1 MSGNGWDPDSL
12 ASQARRNDMDP
23 SCHRPVAPREEVRLR
38 ILIVEDNAA
47 LARGLS
53 ASLRA
58 SGFAVD
64 HVTQGVAALEEE
76 RLVPYN
82 LMILDVGL
90 PDVDGFEVL
99 ARLRQRGSRTPV
111 LMLTARTALQ
121 DKVKGL
127 DLGADD
133 YLLKP
138 FEPAELEARVRAL
151 LRRGQGQPTPALTLG
166 GLVFDRSAGLATLHG
181 RPLEL
186 RRREWAVLESLML
199 RAGQVVTKERLST
212 EVFGHDEP
220 VGPNALEVY
229 VGRLRKKL
237 EPDGPTIRTIRGLGY
252 LLGAS

>member
-1 MSGNGWDPDSL
+1 M
-12 ASQARRNDMDP
+12 
-23 SCHRPVAPREEVRLR
+23 R
-38 ILIVEDNAA
+38 ILIVEDNAS
-47 LARGLS
+47 LARGLT
-53 ASLRA
+53 ASFRA

-64 HVTQGVAALEEE
+64 HVTHGVAALDEE

-90 PDVDGFEVL
+90 PDLDGFEVL
-99 ARLRQRGSRTPV
+99 RQLRQRGSKTPV
-111 LMLTARTALQ
+111 LILTARAALN

-151 LRRGQGQPTPALTLG
+151 LRRGQGQPAPALSLG
-166 GLVFDRSAGLATLHG
+166 GLVFDRSTGTATLHG

-186 RRREWAVLESLML
+186 RRREWAVLESLMM
-199 RAGQVVTKERLST
+199 RAGKVVTKERLSA

-237 EPDGPTIRTIRGLGY
+237 EPDGPTITTIRGLGY
-252 LLGAS
+252 LINAS

>member
-1 MSGNGWDPDSL
+1 
-12 ASQARRNDMDP
+12 
-23 SCHRPVAPREEVRLR
+23 LR

-47 LARGLS
+47 LARGLT

-64 HVTQGVAALEEE
+64 HVTHGVAALDEE

-90 PDVDGFEVL
+90 PDLSGFEVL
-99 ARLRQRGSRTPV
+99 GKLRQRGSRTPV
-111 LMLTARTALQ
+111 LVLTARGALS
-121 DKVKGL
+121 DRVKGL

-151 LRRGQGQPTPALTLG
+151 LRRGQGQAAPALTLG
-166 GLVFDRSAGLATLHG
+166 GLVFDRSASTVTLHG
-181 RPLEL
+181 RPLDL
-186 RRREWAVLESLML
+186 RRREWAVLESLIT
-199 RAGQVVTKERLST
+199 RAGKVVTKERLSS

-252 LLGAS
+252 LLDSP